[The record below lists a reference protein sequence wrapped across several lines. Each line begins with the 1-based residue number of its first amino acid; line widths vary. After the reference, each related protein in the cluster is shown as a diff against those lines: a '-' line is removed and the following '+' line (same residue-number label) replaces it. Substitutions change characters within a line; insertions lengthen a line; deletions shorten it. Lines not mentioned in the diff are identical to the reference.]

1 MPAPDLFVT
10 TFSVTTS
17 MSVLS
22 GNFLPPRCQKKVEQQ
37 LERTKLT
44 DLCLTSRDLYEHRR
58 HYFKRIVHGSID
70 KHVKFKA
77 SKLAFCLQNSLNVP
91 LYNVWWRN

>member
-58 HYFKRIVHGSID
+58 HYFNPTLHGGGHNGPPLAKSAPVHQGL
-70 KHVKFKA
+70 HFE
-77 SKLAFCLQNSLNVP
+77 
-91 LYNVWWRN
+91 